1 MNASRNAAADRLRRP
16 ARAAVDRLR
25 RPEYT
30 GANRCL
36 PCTAVN
42 VGIATVGGAAVAAVG
57 APLLG
62 AAGFGAALAAI
73 WLRGYLVP
81 GTPELTKRY
90 LPERVLALFGKTPGS
105 REIAARQS
113 GEIDPE
119 TYLLDADILVET
131 PAGDDFAFAPD
142 FAAAWRA
149 AATGKPRDAG
159 GDGDRSDRDDVAA
172 LATLT
177 GIDTDELAIDWYEGV
192 GLAYAGDEKIGHW
205 ESRAAFRA
213 DVAADRVL
221 TATRDDWTTLALAD
235 RSAVLGALRLFVD
248 ECPSCAGEVGLEER
262 VVESCCSSYDVVA
275 GRCAGCDAR
284 LFELRLPESVAA
296 AAE

>member
-1 MNASRNAAADRLRRP
+1 MNASRDTLLFRLRRP
-16 ARAAVDRLR
+16 ARTAVGRLR
-25 RPEYT
+25 QPEYT
-30 GANRCL
+30 GENRCL

-42 VGIATVGGAAVAAVG
+42 VAIAGAGAATVTAVAGPA
-57 APLLG
+57 LG
-62 AAGFGAALAAI
+62 AAGLGAGLAAI

-90 LPERVLALFGKTPGS
+90 LPESVLRLFGKAPGG
-105 REIAARQS
+105 
-113 GEIDPE
+113 GETRPPGAVDPE
-119 TYLLDADILVET
+119 AYLLDAGVLDET

-142 FAAAWRA
+142 FASAWRA
-149 AATGKPRDAG
+149 AATAESRDTDVG
-159 GDGDRSDRDDVAA
+159 GDRSDRDDVAA

-177 GIDTDELAIDWYEGV
+177 GIDADELAIDWYEGV
-192 GLAYAGDEKIGHW
+192 GFAYAGDENIGHW

-221 TATRDDWTTLALAD
+221 TATRGDWTTLALAD
-235 RSAVLGALRLFVD
+235 RSAVLGALRLFVE

-262 VVESCCSSYDVVA
+262 VVESCCSSYDAVA

-284 LFELRLPESVAA
+284 LFELRLPESAAA